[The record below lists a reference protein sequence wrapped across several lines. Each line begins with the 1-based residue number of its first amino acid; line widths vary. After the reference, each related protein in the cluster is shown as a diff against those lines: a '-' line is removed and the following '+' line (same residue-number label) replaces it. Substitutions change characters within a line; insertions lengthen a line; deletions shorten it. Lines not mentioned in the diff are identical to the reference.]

1 MKTIR
6 LIGIGSLALSMFA
19 CSSSPSTGG
28 GFPGSDQSSGGGSN
42 GGGASG
48 GDGLSGSSG
57 GAGST
62 SSSGNASGGSSSS
75 SGAPGSGASS
85 GVSSS
90 ASSGGLATGDA
101 APMNDPEIDYSVAPI
116 TLTMTQFTVAPGG
129 EVFYCQNFANPWGKQ
144 VDIKTY
150 SLDMGVGSHHM
161 FAFYASGAT
170 NGALAMCPS
179 GGLTFGAFT
188 FSAQSPTATVTYPA
202 TVGATL
208 PSGTGFQM
216 MVHYLNTTSSTITS
230 SVKLTMYI
238 AKPNVVTNHAGSLF
252 LNQATMTVAASCT
265 APTGCNSTSSYT
277 LTQDVYILTA
287 DSHMHKYATNF
298 VATTSTGLTLFTTT
312 QWQEPAPQV
321 YSPPLHLASGTTI
334 TWTCNDVNTTGQE
347 LTFGES
353 ANTNV
358 MCISSNI
365 FYPVSDV
372 TNPVLGDAAGF
383 TF

>member
-1 MKTIR
+1 MKTTQAIGTGLLAF
-6 LIGIGSLALSMFA
+6 LISACGAGSA
-19 CSSSPSTGG
+19 G
-28 GFPGSDQSSGGGSN
+28 
-42 GGGASG
+42 GGGAQ
-48 GDGLSGSSG
+48 
-57 GAGST
+57 
-62 SSSGNASGGSSSS
+62 
-75 SGAPGSGASS
+75 
-85 GVSSS
+85 
-90 ASSGGLATGDA
+90 TGDA
-101 APMNDPEIDYSVAPI
+101 AAPENPDIDTSVAPVTI
-116 TLTMTQFTVAPGG
+116 TMGTFTVGPGD
-129 EVFYCQNFANPWGKQ
+129 EVYYCQNFANPWGKQ

-150 SLDMGVGSHHM
+150 ALDMGIGSHHM
-161 FAFYASGAT
+161 FAFYASNAT
-170 NGALAMCPS
+170 NGSLAMCPS

-188 FSAQSPTATVTYPA
+188 FSAQSPTATVTYPD

-216 MVHYLNTTSSTITS
+216 MVHSLNTTSPTITS
-230 SVKLTMYI
+230 SVTLTLWI

-265 APTGCNSTSSYT
+265 SGCESTSSYQ

-298 VATTSTGLTLFTTT
+298 VATTSNGLTLFTTT
-312 QWQEPAPQV
+312 QWAEPPPKV
-321 YSPPLHLASGTTI
+321 YSPPLLIPSGTTI
-334 TWTCNDVNTTGQE
+334 TWTCTDVNTTGQE

-353 ANTNV
+353 AETNV

-372 TNPVLGDAAGF
+372 SNPVLGNPTGF

>member
-1 MKTIR
+1 M
-6 LIGIGSLALSMFA
+6 
-19 CSSSPSTGG
+19 
-28 GFPGSDQSSGGGSN
+28 
-42 GGGASG
+42 
-48 GDGLSGSSG
+48 
-57 GAGST
+57 
-62 SSSGNASGGSSSS
+62 
-75 SGAPGSGASS
+75 
-85 GVSSS
+85 
-90 ASSGGLATGDA
+90 GDA
-101 APMNDPEIDYSVAPI
+101 APTNDPEIDYSVAPI

-170 NGALAMCPS
+170 NGALATCPS

-265 APTGCNSTSSYT
+265 APNGCQSTSSYT
-277 LTQDVYILTA
+277 LPQDVYILTA

-298 VATTSTGLTLFTTT
+298 VATTSTGLTLFQTT
-312 QWQEPAPQV
+312 QWQEPPPQV

-334 TWTCNDVNTTGQE
+334 TWTCTDVNTTGQV

-365 FYPVSDV
+365 FYPVSNV
-372 TNPVLGDAAGF
+372 SNPVLGDAAGF

>member
-42 GGGASG
+42 GGGASSSGNTSGSSSG
-48 GDGLSGSSG
+48 GNAGSSG
-57 GAGST
+57 GNA
-62 SSSGNASGGSSSS
+62 SSSGSSSS
-75 SGAPGSGASS
+75 GGNASS
-85 GVSSS
+85 GSSS
-90 ASSGGLATGDA
+90 GAASSGSSSGGLATGDA
-101 APMNDPEIDYSVAPI
+101 APTNNPEIDYSVAPI

-170 NGALAMCPS
+170 NGTLGMCPS

-208 PSGTGFQM
+208 SRQGRM
-216 MVHYLNTTSSTITS
+216 ASS
-230 SVKLTMYI
+230 
-238 AKPNVVTNHAGSLF
+238 
-252 LNQATMTVAASCT
+252 
-265 APTGCNSTSSYT
+265 
-277 LTQDVYILTA
+277 
-287 DSHMHKYATNF
+287 
-298 VATTSTGLTLFTTT
+298 
-312 QWQEPAPQV
+312 
-321 YSPPLHLASGTTI
+321 
-334 TWTCNDVNTTGQE
+334 
-347 LTFGES
+347 
-353 ANTNV
+353 
-358 MCISSNI
+358 
-365 FYPVSDV
+365 
-372 TNPVLGDAAGF
+372 
-383 TF
+383 

>member
-1 MKTIR
+1 MKTIQ
-6 LIGIGSLALSMFA
+6 LIGIGSLAVAMLA

-28 GFPGSDQSSGGGSN
+28 GFGNPSEQSSGGSTGDTSSGASSNGGSN
-42 GGGASG
+42 G
-48 GDGLSGSSG
+48 
-57 GAGST
+57 
-62 SSSGNASGGSSSS
+62 SSSGNASSSGGNASSSGAPSSSGGSSTSSSSSSSS
-75 SGAPGSGASS
+75 SG
-85 GVSSS
+85 
-90 ASSGGLATGDA
+90 GLMMGGDA
-101 APMNDPEIDYSVAPI
+101 APADNPDIDYSVAPI
-116 TLTMTQFTVAPGG
+116 TITMGTFTVAPGG

-150 SLDMGVGSHHM
+150 ALDMGVGSHHM

-170 NGALAMCPS
+170 DGALAMCPS

-188 FSAQSPTATVTYPA
+188 FSAQSPTATVTYPD

-216 MVHYLNTTSSTITS
+216 MVHYLNTTSGTLTS
-230 SVKLTMYI
+230 SVTLTMWI

-265 APTGCNSTSSYT
+265 SGCESTSSYT
-277 LTQDVYILTA
+277 LTQDVNILTA

-298 VATTSTGLTLFTTT
+298 VATTSTGVTLFTTT
-312 QWQEPAPQV
+312 QWAEPPPKV
-321 YSPPLHLASGTTI
+321 YSPPLLIPSGTTI
-334 TWTCNDVNTTGQE
+334 TWTCTDVNTTGQE

-353 ANTNV
+353 AETNV

-372 TNPVLGDAAGF
+372 TNPVLGNPAGF